1 MCNYKVARSALHKL
15 FVYGTLKRG
24 EPNHYWLKKAS
35 NGYAKYICKAATT
48 KKMPLVIA
56 TRYNIPFLLDKPG
69 NGNYVAGE
77 IYEVDDRMLDK
88 IENLEGRDLLTRCV
102 QDMNMGLQEG
112 IVPCHVFLLKNY
124 PEYLDQLPYLSEYL
138 NTARHPYE
146 ARSDRDEKIVAKN
159 DLLYNLFI

>member
-69 NGNYVAGE
+69 HGNYVAGE

-88 IENLEGRDLLTRCV
+88 IENLEGRDLLSRDI

-112 IVPCHVFLLKNY
+112 IVPCYVFLLKNY

-146 ARSDRDEKIVAKN
+146 ARSERDEKIVAKN